1 MVIVAALVEARP
13 QSTPPDFTNNRSLA
27 AAAAARVVVG
37 GGESSPSSSLSIIPT
52 TRNRADDIQAEAK
65 AMARASN
72 ASVYSP
78 DLLALKYASRPF
90 KVPIFPA
97 VSFFLLGGM
106 Q

>member
-1 MVIVAALVEARP
+1 MIVAALVEARP

-27 AAAAARVVVG
+27 AAAARVVVG

-52 TRNRADDIQAEAK
+52 SRDRADDIQAEAK

-90 KVPIFPA
+90 KVPIFRA

>member
-27 AAAAARVVVG
+27 AAAARVVVG

-52 TRNRADDIQAEAK
+52 SRDRADDIQAEAK

-90 KVPIFPA
+90 KVPIFLA
-97 VSFFLLGGM
+97 VLFFLLGGM

>member
-13 QSTPPDFTNNRSLA
+13 QSTPPDFTNNRSL

-72 ASVYSP
+72 ASVYCP

>member
-27 AAAAARVVVG
+27 VAASRVVVG

-52 TRNRADDIQAEAK
+52 SRDRADDIQAEAK

>member
-13 QSTPPDFTNNRSLA
+13 QSTPPDFTNNRSL

>member
-1 MVIVAALVEARP
+1 MIVAALVEARP

-27 AAAAARVVVG
+27 AAAARVVVG

-52 TRNRADDIQAEAK
+52 SRDRADDIQAEAK

-90 KVPIFPA
+90 KVPIFLA

>member
-1 MVIVAALVEARP
+1 MIVAALVEARP

-27 AAAAARVVVG
+27 AAAARVVVG

-52 TRNRADDIQAEAK
+52 SRDRADDIQAEAK

>member
-1 MVIVAALVEARP
+1 MIVAALVEARP
-13 QSTPPDFTNNRSLA
+13 QSTPPDFTSNRSL

-52 TRNRADDIQAEAK
+52 SRDRADDIQAEAK

>member
-27 AAAAARVVVG
+27 AAAARVVVG

-52 TRNRADDIQAEAK
+52 SRDRADDIQAEAK